1 MNILKRQAVRRG
13 RRDTR
18 ASERLAG
25 GVDGKAERCL
35 DTDRLLHICLAGVL
49 LAVSALVWAPSPAMA
64 VELATNGSLEGVDP
78 AVDRSTFNNTLP
90 PGWTQITGTTS
101 DTRNSSSADNA
112 MTWVASPDGGDF
124 VHSGTSSATYR
135 EGLEQTVTGLVPGND
150 YIVSFY
156 QSASY
161 MRIYCPAGVSVKWEV
176 TFGAQSQF
184 GADVTCPAKGTA
196 LPWVQQSMT
205 FTATSATQILRFQ
218 VQIVS
223 GGSLGYIAVDGISLQ
238 EAQAGFSISAVND
251 DFSAA
256 PIVSGTGG
264 TTPSVHLNDTVN
276 GVAVDPAVI
285 VTTLVSDGGLT
296 GVSVASDGTL

>member
-13 RRDTR
+13 RQD
-18 ASERLAG
+18 AGPSGRLNRS
-25 GVDGKAERCL
+25 VHGKVERCL
-35 DTDRLLHICLAGVL
+35 DSRLVRICLAGAL
-49 LAVSALVWAPSPAMA
+49 LAVSALVWAPSPAVA
-64 VELATNGSLEGVDP
+64 AELATNGSLEGLDP
-78 AVDRSTFNNTLP
+78 AVDRSVYNATLP
-90 PGWTQITGTTS
+90 PGWTQVQGTS
-101 DTRNSSSADNA
+101 DTRNPNIAGANL
-112 MTWVASPDGGDF
+112 TWVASPDGGDF
-124 VHSGTSSATYR
+124 VHSGTTGSTNR

-150 YIVSFY
+150 YVVSFY
-156 QSASY
+156 QSASFVPT
-161 MRIYCPAGVSVKWEV
+161 YCLAGVNVKWEV

-218 VQIVS
+218 VQLVS
-223 GGSLGYIAVDGISLQ
+223 GGRFGYIAVDGISLQ
-238 EAQAGFSISAVND
+238 AAQAGFSISAVND

-264 TTPSVHLNDTVN
+264 TTASVHLNDTVN